1 MTSERNGQIGRARTA
16 AARGLGAIGAAASST
31 AGALAHQVQ
40 NRLGHALRDRVAGED
55 APVAAKRIWQSQ
67 GPRWFGEDDPIWI
80 VNQDAAMFPGGIASL
95 LLQSLHPQAMA
106 GVAGHS
112 GYKGDPWG
120 RLQRTSHYL
129 ATVTFGTIEHAT
141 EAIEHVKSIH
151 ERVRGKDHRG
161 RPYQASDPHLLR
173 WVHVAETWCFLAA
186 HQAYSDRPLTP
197 AQADTFVDQARTS
210 GELLGG
216 TDLPRTVAELDAQL
230 EAYRPELE
238 ASPAAKEAAE
248 FLLKEPP
255 LPLAAK
261 PGYALLAAGGI
272 ALLPDWARVELGI
285 PMPRIVAPVAR
296 GAGKVGVAAVRWG
309 MAGLDDDERLRHG
322 AVD

>member
-1 MTSERNGQIGRARTA
+1 MPPARRAVE
-16 AARGLGAIGAAASST
+16 LVVGAAAT
-31 AGALAHQVQ
+31 AMRRAQ
-40 NRLGHALRDRVAGED
+40 NRLGKALRDRVAGQD
-55 APVAAKRIWQSQ
+55 APEAAKRIWQTP
-67 GPRWFGEDDPIWI
+67 GPRWFAEDDPIWI

-141 EAIEHVKSIH
+141 EAIDHVRGIH
-151 ERVRGKDHRG
+151 ERVRGKDHLG
-161 RPYQASDPHLLR
+161 RPYRASDPHLLR

-197 AQADTFVDQARTS
+197 DQADLFVDQARKS
-210 GELLGG
+210 GEMLGG
-216 TDLPRTVAELDAQL
+216 TGLPRTVAELDAQL
-230 EAYRPELE
+230 EAFRPELV

-272 ALLPDWARVELGI
+272 ALLPDWARGELDI
-285 PMPRIVAPVAR
+285 RMPAFARPVAR
-296 GAGKVGVAAVRWG
+296 GAGRFGVAAVRWG

-322 AVD
+322 DTPH

>member
-1 MTSERNGQIGRARTA
+1 MPDFTPV
-16 AARGLGAIGAAASST
+16 
-31 AGALAHQVQ
+31 AGGVSRVTRRLQR
-40 NRLGHALRDRVAGED
+40 RLGRALRDRVAGED
-55 APVAAKRIWQSQ
+55 APAAAKVIWQTP
-67 GPRWFGEDDPIWI
+67 GPRWFTEDDPLWI

-129 ATVTFGTIEHAT
+129 ATVAFGTIEHAT
-141 EAIEHVKSIH
+141 QAIENVKSIH

-161 RPYQASDPHLLR
+161 RPYRASDPHLLR
-173 WVHVAETWCFLAA
+173 WVHVAETWCFLTA
-186 HQAYSDRPLTP
+186 HQAYSDRPLSP
-197 AQADTFVDQARTS
+197 DQADLFVDQARVS

-216 TDLPRTVAELDAQL
+216 TDLPRSVAELEAQL

-238 ASPAAKEAAE
+238 ASPAAKEAAA
-248 FLLKEPP
+248 FLLREPP

-272 ALLPDWARVELGI
+272 ALLPAWARDELGI
-285 PMPRIVAPVAR
+285 PWPPVVNPLAR
-296 GAGKVGVAAVRWG
+296 GAGRFGVAAVRWG

-322 AVD
+322 

>member
-1 MTSERNGQIGRARTA
+1 MPTTPVSGQVDHVIGRLRTLP
-16 AARGLGAIGAAASST
+16 RGA
-31 AGALAHQVQ
+31 QR
-40 NRLGHALRDRVAGED
+40 RLGRALRDRVAGED
-55 APVAAKRIWQSQ
+55 APTAAKRIWQTP
-67 GPRWFGEDDPIWI
+67 GPRWFTKDDPIWI
-80 VNQDAAMFPGGIASL
+80 VNQDSAMFPGGIASL

-129 ATVTFGTIEHAT
+129 ATVAFGTVDHAT
-141 EAIEHVKSIH
+141 EAIEHVKAIH

-161 RPYQASDPHLLR
+161 RPYRASDPHLLR

-186 HQAYSDRPLTP
+186 HQAYSDRPLS
-197 AQADTFVDQARTS
+197 AADADRFVDQARTS
-210 GELLGG
+210 AELLGAH
-216 TDLPRTVAELDAQL
+216 DLPRTAAELDAQL
-230 EAYRPELE
+230 EAFRPELE
-238 ASPAAKEAAE
+238 ASPAAKEAAA
-248 FLLKEPP
+248 FLLREPP

-272 ALLPDWARVELGI
+272 VLLPGWARDELGI
-285 PMPRIVAPVAR
+285 TLPAAAR
-296 GAGKVGVAAVRWG
+296 PAARAAGRFGVAAVRWG

-322 AVD
+322 TSA

>member
-1 MTSERNGQIGRARTA
+1 M
-16 AARGLGAIGAAASST
+16 
-31 AGALAHQVQ
+31 
-40 NRLGHALRDRVAGED
+40 
-55 APVAAKRIWQSQ
+55 
-67 GPRWFGEDDPIWI
+67 WI

-129 ATVTFGTIEHAT
+129 ATVAFGTIEHAT
-141 EAIEHVKSIH
+141 QAIDHVKSIH

-161 RPYQASDPHLLR
+161 RPYRASDPHLLR
-173 WVHVAETWCFLAA
+173 WVHVAETWCFLTA
-186 HQAYSDRPLTP
+186 HQAYSDRPLSP
-197 AQADTFVDQARTS
+197 DQADLFVDQARVS

-216 TDLPRTVAELDAQL
+216 TDLPRSVAELEAQL

-238 ASPAAKEAAE
+238 ASPAAKEAAA
-248 FLLKEPP
+248 FLLREPP

-272 ALLPDWARVELGI
+272 ALLPAWARDELGI
-285 PMPRIVAPVAR
+285 PWPTVVNPVAR
-296 GAGKVGVAAVRWG
+296 GAGRFGVAAVRWG

-322 AVD
+322 